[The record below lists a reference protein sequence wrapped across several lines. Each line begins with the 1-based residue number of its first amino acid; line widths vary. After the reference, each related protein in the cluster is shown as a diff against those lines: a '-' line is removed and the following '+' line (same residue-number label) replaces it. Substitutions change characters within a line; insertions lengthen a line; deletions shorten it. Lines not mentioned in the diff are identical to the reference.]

1 MNTGDAYMLTYQR
14 QLEIMEI
21 LKEKQVA
28 TVEYLSGKLYAS
40 GATIR
45 RDLSAMEKLGLLK
58 RIHGGATVFE
68 STADDAPLLL
78 RTKKEPDKKRL
89 IAELAVHLAQKH
101 DIIFMDS
108 SSTVTA
114 LAALFDQYNGKTV
127 VTNGLMTANVLND
140 KTTNNIYL
148 TGGKIVGN
156 SSLIGESGLKMA
168 SGINAGICFFSCC
181 GFGAKGTTEAREET
195 AVYKKTIAKNAK
207 IKVLLCDSTKINTA
221 YFWSA
226 IPAGDI
232 DYIVTDKKPPED
244 YLALPAE
251 FIYPKVNG

>member
-1 MNTGDAYMLTYQR
+1 MLTYQR

-45 RDLSAMEKLGLLK
+45 RDLSAMEKRGLLK

-114 LAALFDQYNGKTV
+114 LAALFDRYNGKTV

-168 SGINAGICFFSCC
+168 SGINAGICFFPAAALAQKAPLRP
-181 GFGAKGTTEAREET
+181 GRKQRFI
-195 AVYKKTIAKNAK
+195 KKQLQKTQK
-207 IKVLLCDSTKINTA
+207 
-221 YFWSA
+221 
-226 IPAGDI
+226 
-232 DYIVTDKKPPED
+232 
-244 YLALPAE
+244 
-251 FIYPKVNG
+251 